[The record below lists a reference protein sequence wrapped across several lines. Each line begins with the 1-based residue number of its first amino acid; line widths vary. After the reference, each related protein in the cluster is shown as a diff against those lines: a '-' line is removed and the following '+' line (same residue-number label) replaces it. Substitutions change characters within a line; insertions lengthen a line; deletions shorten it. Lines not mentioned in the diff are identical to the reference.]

1 MFDEKTI
8 LARLQNGEDA
18 TKIAEEMTAA
28 LNAANK
34 TYAAEKEAA
43 AKKAAEEKA
52 RKEAEEKLNIQKRE
66 ELDEI
71 VRDFINWMSKYYAKS
86 EEEAKAFVDAFTKFD
101 MDEFVELIDSI
112 DNLSRLT
119 FKKPVEAKI
128 TMRPKTE
135 KKPAVE
141 VDNIFDS
148 LFKTMGW

>member
-8 LARLQNGEDA
+8 LARLQNGEDV

-52 RKEAEEKLNIQKRE
+52 RKEAEEKLNIQKRD
-66 ELDEI
+66 ELDKI
-71 VRDFINWMSKYYAKS
+71 VRDFTNWMSKYYAKD
-86 EEEAKAFVDAFTKFD
+86 EKEAKAFINAFAKFD

-112 DNLSRLT
+112 DNLSRIT
-119 FKKPVEAKI
+119 FKKPVVKKI
-128 TMRPKTE
+128 E
-135 KKPAVE
+135 KKAN

>member
-52 RKEAEEKLNIQKRE
+52 RKEAEEKLNIQKRD
-66 ELDEI
+66 ELDKI
-71 VRDFINWMSKYYAKS
+71 VRDFTNWMSKYYAKD
-86 EEEAKAFVDAFTKFD
+86 EKEAKAFVDAFAKFD

-112 DNLSRLT
+112 DNLSRIT
-119 FKKPVEAKI
+119 FKKPVVKKI
-128 TMRPKTE
+128 E
-135 KKPAVE
+135 KKAN

>member
-34 TYAAEKEAA
+34 TYTAEKEAA

-52 RKEAEEKLNIQKRE
+52 RKEAEEKLNIQKRD
-66 ELDEI
+66 ELDKI
-71 VRDFINWMSKYYAKS
+71 VRDFTNWMSKYYAKD
-86 EEEAKAFVDAFTKFD
+86 EKEAKAFVDAFAKFD

-112 DNLSRLT
+112 DNLSRIT
-119 FKKPVEAKI
+119 IKKPVVKKI
-128 TMRPKTE
+128 E
-135 KKPAVE
+135 KKAN
-141 VDNIFDS
+141 VDDIFDS

>member
-66 ELDEI
+66 ELDKI
-71 VRDFINWMSKYYAKS
+71 VRDFTNWMSKYYAKD
-86 EEEAKAFVDAFTKFD
+86 EKEAKAFIDAFAKFD

-112 DNLSRLT
+112 DNLSRIT
-119 FKKPVEAKI
+119 IKKPVVKKI
-128 TMRPKTE
+128 E
-135 KKPAVE
+135 KKVKT
-141 VDNIFDS
+141 DDIFDS